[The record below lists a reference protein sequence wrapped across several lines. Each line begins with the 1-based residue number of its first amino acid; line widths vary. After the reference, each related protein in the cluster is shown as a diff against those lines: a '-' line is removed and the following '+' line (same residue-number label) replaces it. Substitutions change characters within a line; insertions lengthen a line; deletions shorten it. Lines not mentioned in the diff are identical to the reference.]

1 VKGLKAVAIISGGNV
16 DLTRIANIINYEL
29 YSARRLVKLVGAV
42 PDQPGWLDRVLRRLA
57 EARFNVVDIRH
68 DRFAPSIMPGWA
80 MVEVLV
86 EAPDPDAV
94 PEAIEALR
102 REGLEF
108 REVY

>member
-1 VKGLKAVAIISGGNV
+1 
-16 DLTRIANIINYEL
+16 
-29 YSARRLVKLVGAV
+29 
-42 PDQPGWLDRVLRRLA
+42 
-57 EARFNVVDIRH
+57 VVDIRH